1 MYKHPEQRVGVF
13 IDTANM
19 YHSAKNLY
27 KANVNFGEVLR
38 AAVADRKL
46 VRAIAYVIRSSN
58 DEENT
63 FFDALSKQGFEV
75 KQKDL
80 QVFASGMKKADWDVG
95 LAVDCIKLADRL
107 DAIVIVSGDGDYIPL
122 AQYLRENR
130 GCLVEVA
137 AFSETTSGKLRELAD
152 DFIDLSADPER
163 FLMGWR
169 GAARNS
175 KRRAPA
181 ERGERNDRSERS
193 DRVERPER
201 TERAAKPLSLD
212 DDFSLDEAPVIK
224 AKPAARESA
233 APATPKRKRRVIF

>member
-13 IDTANM
+13 VDTANM

-27 KANVNFGEVLR
+27 KANVNFGEVLK

-95 LAVDCIKLADRL
+95 LAVDAIKLADRL
-107 DAIVIVSGDGDYIPL
+107 DAVVIVSGDGDYIPL
-122 AQYLRENR
+122 AQYLRENK
-130 GCLVEVA
+130 GCLIEVA
-137 AFSETTSGKLRELAD
+137 AFGETTSGKLREVVD
-152 DFIDLSADPER
+152 DFIDLSEDKGR
-163 FLMGWR
+163 FLIGGR
-169 GAARNS
+169 GQQRGGVRAAVRGVLRGNREEES
-175 KRRAPA
+175 EAPA
-181 ERGERNDRSERS
+181 
-193 DRVERPER
+193 R
-201 TERAAKPLSLD
+201 TSAR
-212 DDFSLDEAPVIK
+212 
-224 AKPAARESA
+224 PAARGASRPARVFDEQA
-233 APATPKRKRRVIF
+233 GHMPATPKRKRRVIF

>member
-27 KANVNFGEVLR
+27 KANVNFGEVLA

-122 AQYLRENR
+122 AQYLRENK

-169 GAARNS
+169 GGSRKRHAPRGAAAKEERDE
-175 KRRAPA
+175 RAD
-181 ERGERNDRSERS
+181 NDRGDLR
-193 DRVERPER
+193 
-201 TERAAKPLSLD
+201 LD
-212 DDFSLDEAPVIK
+212 DEDEMPAPK
-224 AKPAARESA
+224 RKPAAAS
-233 APATPKRKRRVIF
+233 APAAGPKRKRRVIF

>member
-13 IDTANM
+13 VDTANM

-27 KANVNFGEVLR
+27 KANVNFGELLK

-46 VRAIAYVIRSSN
+46 VRAIAYVIKSSN

-63 FFDALSKQGFEV
+63 FFDALAKQGFEI

-122 AQYLRENR
+122 VQYLRENR
-130 GCLVEVA
+130 GCLVEVV
-137 AFSETTSGKLRELAD
+137 AFGETTSGKLRETAD
-152 DFIDLSADPER
+152 DFIDLSSDTGR
-163 FLMGWR
+163 FLIGQR
-169 GAARNS
+169 S
-175 KRRAPA
+175 KH
-181 ERGERNDRSERS
+181 GG
-193 DRVERPER
+193 
-201 TERAAKPLSLD
+201 K
-212 DDFSLDEAPVIK
+212 
-224 AKPAARESA
+224 
-233 APATPKRKRRVIF
+233 KRRVIY